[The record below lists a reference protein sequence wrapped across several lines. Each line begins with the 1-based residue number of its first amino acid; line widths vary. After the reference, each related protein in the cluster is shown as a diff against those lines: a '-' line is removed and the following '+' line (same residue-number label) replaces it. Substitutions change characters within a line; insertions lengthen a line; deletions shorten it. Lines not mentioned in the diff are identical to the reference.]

1 MASIEE
7 RVKEI
12 IAENLGV
19 DSDKV
24 TEDASFVDDLDADSL
39 DQVELILA
47 LEEEFDCTIPEEEAS
62 KITTVG
68 EAINYVNKHL
78 EKGGGA

>member
-7 RVKEI
+7 KVKNVI
-12 IAENLGV
+12 V
-19 DSDKV
+19 DSLNVDADKV
-24 TEDASFVDDLDADSL
+24 TPDASFVDDLDADSL

-47 LEEEFDCTIPEEEAS
+47 LEEEFDTQIPEEEAA

-68 EAINYVNKHL
+68 EAIEYLKKNIG
-78 EKGGGA
+78 E

>member
-1 MASIEE
+1 VASIEE
-7 RVKEI
+7 KVKEL

-19 DSDKV
+19 DADKV
-24 TEDASFVDDLDADSL
+24 VVEASFVDDLDADSL

-47 LEEEFDCTIPEEEAS
+47 LEEEFDTTIPEEEAS

-68 EAINYVNKHL
+68 EAINYINTHVETK
-78 EKGGGA
+78 E

>member
-1 MASIEE
+1 MSSIEE
-7 RVKEI
+7 KVKEI

-19 DSDKV
+19 DTEKV
-24 TEDASFVDDLDADSL
+24 VPDASFVDDLDADSL

-47 LEEEFDCTIPEEEAS
+47 LEEAFDCTIPEEEAS

-68 EAINYVNKHL
+68 KIHHHI
-78 EKGGGA
+78 

>member
-19 DSDKV
+19 DTEKV
-24 TEDASFVDDLDADSL
+24 VPEASFVDDLDADSL

-68 EAINYVNKHL
+68 EAIDYISRHQ
-78 EKGGGA
+78 EKKS

>member
-7 RVKEI
+7 RVKNVI
-12 IAENLGV
+12 IDSLSVDAE
-19 DSDKV
+19 KV
-24 TEDASFVDDLDADSL
+24 TADASFVDDLDADSL

-47 LEEEFDCTIPEEEAS
+47 LEEEFGCQIPEEDAS

-68 EAINYVNKHL
+68 EAIDYLKKTSK
-78 EKGGGA
+78 E

>member
-1 MASIEE
+1 VASVDE

-19 DSDKV
+19 DAEKVV
-24 TEDASFVDDLDADSL
+24 TEASFVDDLDADSL

-68 EAINYVNKHL
+68 EAIDYINKNV
-78 EKGGGA
+78 ESK

>member
-19 DSDKV
+19 DSEKV
-24 TEDASFVDDLDADSL
+24 KEEASFVDDLDADSL

-68 EAINYVNKHL
+68 EAIGYVNKHL
-78 EKGGGA
+78 EKGGGE

>member
-12 IAENLGV
+12 ITENLGI
-19 DSDKV
+19 DADKV
-24 TEDASFVDDLDADSL
+24 KPEASFVDDLDADSL

-68 EAINYVNKHL
+68 EAMEYVNKHL
-78 EKGGGA
+78 EKKG

>member
-12 IAENLGV
+12 ISENLGV
-19 DSDKV
+19 DADKV
-24 TEDASFVDDLDADSL
+24 KPEASFVDDLDADSL

-68 EAINYVNKHL
+68 EAIEYINKQL
-78 EKGGGA
+78 DQKE

>member
-1 MASIEE
+1 MATIEE
-7 RVKEI
+7 RVKNI
-12 IAENLGV
+12 IVESLNV

-24 TEDASFVDDLDADSL
+24 TPEASFVDDLDADSL

-47 LEEEFDCTIPEEEAS
+47 LEEEFDTQIPEDEAS

-68 EAINYVNKHL
+68 EAIDYLKKHAS
-78 EKGGGA
+78 E

>member
-19 DSDKV
+19 DSEKV
-24 TEDASFVDDLDADSL
+24 KEEASFVDDLDADSL

-47 LEEEFDCTIPEEEAS
+47 LEEEFDCTIPEEDAS

-68 EAINYVNKHL
+68 EAVGYINKHL
-78 EKGGGA
+78 EKGGGE

>member
-12 IAENLGV
+12 ISENLGV
-19 DSDKV
+19 DADKV
-24 TEDASFVDDLDADSL
+24 KPEASFVDDLDADSL

-68 EAINYVNKHL
+68 EAIEYINKQL
-78 EKGGGA
+78 EQKD

>member
-7 RVKEI
+7 RVREI
-12 IAENLGV
+12 ITENLGV
-19 DSDKV
+19 DADKV
-24 TEDASFVDDLDADSL
+24 KPEASFVDDLDADSL

-68 EAINYVNKHL
+68 EAMEYINKHL
-78 EKGGGA
+78 EKKE

>member
-12 IAENLGV
+12 ISENLGV
-19 DSDKV
+19 DLEKV
-24 TEDASFVDDLDADSL
+24 TPEASFVDDLDADSL

-68 EAINYVNKHL
+68 EAINYIDKHL
-78 EKGGGA
+78 EKKE

>member
-12 IAENLGV
+12 ISENLGV
-19 DSDKV
+19 DLDKV
-24 TEDASFVDDLDADSL
+24 TAEASFVDDLDADSL

-62 KITTVG
+62 KITTVR
-68 EAINYVNKHL
+68 EAIDYIDKHL
-78 EKGGGA
+78 EKKE

>member
-19 DSDKV
+19 DSEKV
-24 TEDASFVDDLDADSL
+24 KEEASFVDDLDADSL

-68 EAINYVNKHL
+68 EAVGYINKHVA
-78 EKGGGA
+78 KGGGE

>member
-7 RVKEI
+7 KVKEL

-19 DSDKV
+19 DADKV
-24 TEDASFVDDLDADSL
+24 VAEASFVDDLDADSL

-47 LEEEFDCTIPEEEAS
+47 LEEEFDTTIPEEEAS

-68 EAINYVNKHL
+68 EAINYINTHVETK
-78 EKGGGA
+78 E

>member
-7 RVKEI
+7 RVREI

-19 DSDKV
+19 DSEKV
-24 TEDASFVDDLDADSL
+24 VAEASFVDDLDADSL

-62 KITTVG
+62 RITTVG
-68 EAINYVNKHL
+68 EAIEYINKHQ
-78 EKGGGA
+78 EKKS